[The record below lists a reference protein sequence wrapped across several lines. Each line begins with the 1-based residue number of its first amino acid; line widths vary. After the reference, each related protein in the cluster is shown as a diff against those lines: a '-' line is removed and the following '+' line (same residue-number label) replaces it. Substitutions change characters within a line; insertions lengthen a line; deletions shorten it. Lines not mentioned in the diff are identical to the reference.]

1 MRYRN
6 AEDRLLMEAM
16 ADRDSEALEAFYDRH
31 HRIVHAWC
39 RRALGDAAAAE
50 ELLEDIFWEIWRRA
64 DRYDASR
71 GEPLAY
77 LLTITRSRI
86 LDRLRAGS
94 RRPRLVVPLEDPSGA
109 ARSPEPVS
117 GSPDPFEDAVA
128 TERRERIRKAMQRL
142 DERQRTAVEMSFY
155 DGLSHGEIAQS
166 LNLPLGT
173 IKTHIRQ
180 GLIRIRTALL
190 ELYGAEVSS

>member
-1 MRYRN
+1 
-6 AEDRLLMEAM
+6 MEAM
-16 ADRDSEALEAFYDRH
+16 ADRDSEALAAFYDRH
-31 HRIVHAWC
+31 HGIVHAWC
-39 RRALGDAAAAE
+39 RRALRDAAAAE

-64 DRYDASR
+64 DRYDAAR

-86 LDRLRAGS
+86 LDRLRAGT
-94 RRPRLVVPLEDPSGA
+94 RQQQRVIPLEDPSGA
-109 ARSPEPVS
+109 SRIPEPAS
-117 GSPDPFEDAVA
+117 GSPDPFADAVTA
-128 TERRERIRKAMQRL
+128 ERRERIRRAMQLL
-142 DERQRTAVEMSFY
+142 DDRQRTAVEMSFY

>member
-1 MRYRN
+1 
-6 AEDRLLMEAM
+6 MEAI
-16 ADRDSEALEAFYDRH
+16 ADRDSEALAAFYDRH
-31 HRIVHAWC
+31 HRVVHAWC
-39 RRALGDAAAAE
+39 RRALKDPAAAE
-50 ELLEDIFWEIWRRA
+50 EVLEDIFWEIWRRA
-64 DRYDASR
+64 ERYDASR

-86 LDRLRAGS
+86 VDRLRTGA
-94 RRPRLVVPLEDPSGA
+94 RRPRLVVPLENPPGSA
-109 ARSPEPVS
+109 PIPEPVS
-117 GSPDPFEDAVA
+117 GSPDPFEDAVTA
-128 TERRERIRKAMQRL
+128 QRRERIRRAIRLL